1 MSTGSRGWLLNML
14 RTKNKPGSI
23 GIHGPNMP
31 LGIDWIIIFL
41 KTMLE
46 WRENFEAGFKWFQL
60 IARMVE
66 PRVA

>member
-1 MSTGSRGWLLNML
+1 ML

-31 LGIDWIIIFL
+31 LGTDWIIIFL

-46 WRENFEAGFKWFQL
+46 WRENFE
-60 IARMVE
+60 VD
-66 PRVA
+66 

>member
-1 MSTGSRGWLLNML
+1 MSTGRRGWLLNML

-31 LGIDWIIIFL
+31 LGTDWIIIFL

-46 WRENFEAGFKWFQL
+46 WRENFEVDQGMFVFAFQK
-60 IARMVE
+60 RF
-66 PRVA
+66 